1 MLSRMAPS
9 SPPKKRT
16 LHLLNHAD
24 ILCANDKKYLD
35 GYLKNIIEFVYI
47 DRNVTESSGDCI
59 PCMAHG
65 VSTVPSMRRVTS
77 DTQSWER
84 VVVLGLAS
92 N

>member
-1 MLSRMAPS
+1 MQQRVGSRSYIGKAEWS
-9 SPPKKRT
+9 Q
-16 LHLLNHAD
+16 
-24 ILCANDKKYLD
+24 KYLD

-84 VVVLGLAS
+84 FVVLGLAS